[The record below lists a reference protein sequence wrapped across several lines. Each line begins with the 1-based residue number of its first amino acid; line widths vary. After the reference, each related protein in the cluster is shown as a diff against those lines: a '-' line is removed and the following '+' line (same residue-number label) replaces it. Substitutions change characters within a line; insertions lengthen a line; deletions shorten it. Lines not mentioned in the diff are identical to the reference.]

1 MSDILRILQIP
12 YGDLRKAIHFAIRF
26 AIQIAIQKRAY
37 AIRFAIRAIQKAI
50 RMPYVLPYVPYKKP
64 YACHTFCHTCHTNCH
79 TVWQKSHTR
88 AIQKAIHIK
97 LIKMR
102 RTRMEKMKRTYRLS
116 EQAVNMVEN
125 RNREKYPSA
134 TDFLEAKIL
143 APEETVTE
151 LLNKIYIQLDE
162 VKQLLAHE
170 NHENIEESKSFY

>member
-1 MSDILRILQIP
+1 
-12 YGDLRKAIHFAIRF
+12 
-26 AIQIAIQKRAY
+26 
-37 AIRFAIRAIQKAI
+37 
-50 RMPYVLPYVPYKKP
+50 
-64 YACHTFCHTCHTNCH
+64 
-79 TVWQKSHTR
+79 
-88 AIQKAIHIK
+88 
-97 LIKMR
+97 MR
-102 RTRMEKMKRTYRLS
+102 RTRMKKMKRTYRLS